1 MLAEAL
7 RRGIR
12 SDSVRSMVQRFRYAS
27 PDPLLENWPW
37 PVKIR
42 TLGAFAVEVDGQP
55 LRYGRKTPKRLL
67 SLLQCLIAMGGRDVA
82 EHKLAD
88 ALWPAAD
95 GDEAYRRLT
104 LNLHRLR
111 QLLGDSDSIR
121 LSGGKASLN
130 PERVWVDALCLT
142 GARERLSGGAL
153 HEAAA
158 SLYRGEFLEDEA
170 EEAWILSA
178 RQYYRSLH
186 AQALRELAGNTS
198 VASDANR
205 KATSL

>member
-1 MLAEAL
+1 M
-7 RRGIR
+7 
-12 SDSVRSMVQRFRYAS
+12 VRQFRYAA
-27 PDPLLENWPW
+27 PDPMLEAWPW

-42 TLGAFAVEVDGQP
+42 TLGSFAVEAHGQP

-104 LNLHRLR
+104 LTLHRLR
-111 QLLGDSDSIR
+111 HLLGDADAIR
-121 LSGGKASLN
+121 LTGGKVSLN

-142 GARERLSGGAL
+142 QARERLSNGAF
-153 HEAAA
+153 HEFIA
-158 SLYRGEFLEDEA
+158 SLYRGEFLQDESDEA
-170 EEAWILSA
+170 WMLPA
-178 RQYYRSLH
+178 REQFRALH
-186 AQALRELAGNTS
+186 AQALRGLANGE
-198 VASDANR
+198 
-205 KATSL
+205 ATQPEAAARERSL